1 MLEIMF
7 SRLLSVNHFEQSW
20 LLQVFVKIM
29 YFNLGLGIIKYQH
42 LSQFLSVSAILK
54 SVVDNK
60 LVFWISLWVTKIF
73 QRNSKELVYAVASTR
88 NWFSLVGWWLHLLQ
102 AWFEI
107 VQLMRDSI
115 YIHIQ
120 IIKIEM
126 YADSRNAKGPVIF
139 WLEL

>member
-60 LVFWISLWVTKIF
+60 LVF
-73 QRNSKELVYAVASTR
+73 
-88 NWFSLVGWWLHLLQ
+88 
-102 AWFEI
+102 
-107 VQLMRDSI
+107 
-115 YIHIQ
+115 
-120 IIKIEM
+120 
-126 YADSRNAKGPVIF
+126 
-139 WLEL
+139 